1 MNSQWLKLFQAAGQ
15 AASQGNYSYTETTLL
30 AALQEAEDFAPADER
45 LVQTLE
51 QLTEAF
57 RKQGKFRQAEMPA
70 RRLLEIS
77 RQVNGTDHL
86 KSAVASHNL
95 AIIYHMQQK
104 YGQAEPLY
112 KHALTVKTK
121 TLGQTEP
128 EVIQLLYSYSEL
140 LKKTH
145 RDAQAENLI
154 KCARAST
161 DLSNQPKASKLVASL
176 VNQAPLWSPA
186 IVTEEALEP
195 VTVSQSM
202 KSSYANQRSSFI
214 PSLPNQATSEATRQ
228 ETWEE
233 LQTAAEAVLACGD
246 VERALELW
254 NQALLAAEAYPAN
267 DSRLARSLDRVGEIY
282 FNTEKYDKAEITW
295 WRSLQIKQ
303 GILGNFH
310 PAVAHTTNFLAKLH
324 YLLGRYSE
332 SESFAKK
339 CLNIYQRCLGREHP
353 TVATCRHNLA
363 SLYHIQGRYADA
375 EEQYKSALEIRRKVL
390 GIQNPETI
398 SLSKNYADLLKTLGR
413 DAEAQH
419 LNSTSNGLVSG
430 SWKAIGIPDDQA
442 LVNTDD
448 VCMFC
453 GLVLNG
459 LNSCSACQTHRG
471 KPLLIVTTLVH
482 D

>member
-1 MNSQWLKLFQAAGQ
+1 MNSQWIKLFQAAGQ
-15 AASQGNYSYTETTLL
+15 AASQGNYSYAETTLL
-30 AALQEAEDFAPADER
+30 AALQEAEDFAPTDER

-70 RRLLEIS
+70 RRLLEIF
-77 RQVNGTDHL
+77 RQVNGNDHF
-86 KSAVASHNL
+86 KSAVASHKL
-95 AIIYHMQQK
+95 AIVYHMQQK

-112 KHALTVKTK
+112 KHALTIKTK
-121 TLGQTEP
+121 TLGQSAP
-128 EVIQLLYSYSEL
+128 EVIQLLHSYSDL

-154 KCARAST
+154 KCARASA
-161 DLSNQPKASKLVASL
+161 DLSNHPTSSKSVTSL
-176 VNQAPLWSPA
+176 VNQTPLWSPA

-202 KSSYANQRSSFI
+202 KSSYVNQHSGFI
-214 PSLPNQATSEATRQ
+214 TPLPSKATSRPTRQ

-233 LQTAAEAVLACGD
+233 LQTAAEAALVSGH

-254 NQALLAAEAYPAN
+254 NQAILAAESYPAS
-267 DSRLARSLDRVGEIY
+267 DSRLARSLDRVGEIF
-282 FNTEKYDKAEITW
+282 FNTENYVQAEIAW

-398 SLSKNYADLLKTLGR
+398 SLSRSYADLLKTLGR

-430 SWKAIGIPDDQA
+430 SWKAIAIPDDHA

-448 VCMFC
+448 ISMLC
-453 GLVLNG
+453 GV
-459 LNSCSACQTHRG
+459 
-471 KPLLIVTTLVH
+471 
-482 D
+482 